1 MQAHIQSPSGNL
13 NKSLEFYLKLNF
25 EQVESEDKIFVT
37 DGKVLIEIND
47 QPFARAGIK
56 VYREEWD
63 TTVAQLKTITH
74 IRKTDEGYLLSDPS
88 NVWIY
93 LVEGTAPITFAQA
106 EKSYATLGAYAGVS
120 LETVDI
126 AKSIKIWSELGF
138 RHENGAVEQGWV
150 EYKNE
155 GGFGISF
162 MNPESCPHLFFN
174 PSLTY
179 FNSGQNIPVIAKIKE
194 AGIPI
199 TQEITHFNKEGIVDN
214 VILRDP
220 GGFGFFIFND

>member
-1 MQAHIQSPSGNL
+1 MKTIIQSPSGNL
-13 NKSLEFYLKLNF
+13 QASLDFYQKLNF
-25 EQVESEDKIFVT
+25 KQLEGQERTMVT
-37 DGKVLIEIND
+37 DGKVVIEIND
-47 QPFARAGIK
+47 HKFARAGVK
-56 VYREEWD
+56 LYQKEWAPV
-63 TTVAQLKTITH
+63 VAKLKTVTY
-74 IRKTDEGYLLSDPS
+74 IRKTDNGYLLSDPS

-93 LVEGTAPITFAQA
+93 LIEATTEETFAEA
-106 EKSYATLGAYAGVS
+106 EKSYSTLGSYAGVS
-120 LETVDI
+120 LETMDI
-126 AKSIKIWSELGF
+126 AKSIQIWSELGF
-138 RHENGAVEQGWV
+138 TQANGAVEQGWV

-155 GGFGISF
+155 EGFGISF
-162 MNPESCPHLFFN
+162 MTPESCPHLFFN

-179 FNSGQNIPVIAKIKE
+179 FNSGQNLPIIAKIKE